1 MIEFKRS
8 KKNRSKNALFNP
20 YKNGITSYDMA
31 YLSSKTNSKNKSVYQ
46 NLLKRNSNCVLKIYF
61 DLINKKF
68 SKKIDIYSKKVK
80 LLINDSIIMIEFK
93 RSKKNRSKNTLFNP
107 YKNGI
112 SSYDMAY
119 LSSKRNLK
127 NKTIYQENDSKKDYL
142 AA

>member
-1 MIEFKRS
+1 MIK
-8 KKNRSKNALFNP
+8 FN
-20 YKNGITSYDMA
+20 
-31 YLSSKTNSKNKSVYQ
+31 
-46 NLLKRNSNCVLKIYF
+46 
-61 DLINKKF
+61 
-68 SKKIDIYSKKVK
+68 
-80 LLINDSIIMIEFK
+80 

-127 NKTIYQENDSKKDYL
+127 NKTVYQENESKRDYL

>member
-8 KKNRSKNALFNP
+8 KKTRSKNA
-20 YKNGITSYDMA
+20 
-31 YLSSKTNSKNKSVYQ
+31 
-46 NLLKRNSNCVLKIYF
+46 
-61 DLINKKF
+61 
-68 SKKIDIYSKKVK
+68 
-80 LLINDSIIMIEFK
+80 
-93 RSKKNRSKNTLFNP
+93 LFNP

-127 NKTIYQENDSKKDYL
+127 NKTTLLKIDCKKDYF